1 MTLPPQF
8 NIFPQELKD
17 EILQNGIFKTIPKGV
32 EIVHEGQFIQ
42 AIPIVLNGLLKVIT
56 RHDDREFLLYYIQPN
71 ESCIMSFYS
80 ILNEEGSKIIAQTE
94 TETELLLLPSQLIR
108 FWLKRFPEFSIFFH
122 QLNNLRYIDL
132 LQTINEVLFENLDK
146 RILRFLQEKAQQ
158 SKDPFIKI
166 RHREIADAMGTT
178 REVISRV
185 TKKLEHE
192 KLIEQFP
199 DGIEVRL

>member
-8 NIFPQELKD
+8 NVFSKDLKE
-17 EILQNGIFKTIPKGV
+17 EILKNAIPKTISKGV

-42 AIPIVLNGLLKVIT
+42 AIPIVLKGLLKVIT

-94 TETELLLLPSQLIR
+94 TETELLLLPSTLVR
-108 FWLKRFPEFSIFFH
+108 SWLKRFPEFSIFFL
-122 QLNNLRYIDL
+122 QLNNLRYVEL

-146 RILRFLQEKAQQ
+146 RILRFLHEKAQQ
-158 SKDPFIKI
+158 NNNSFIKI

-192 KLIEQFP
+192 KLIEQFS